1 MNFAAKSI
9 ISSLTILLISAALPA
24 TATAAPNKKA
34 INLNCKVTTAKGH
47 SIKNIELPQVKVSQK
62 NRQITLVTNCG
73 DVVIEADPRQA
84 PVTVAA
90 ISALAKGGF
99 FNQTI
104 CHRLTKNDSN
114 FLHCGDPTATGMG
127 GPNFEY
133 QNENLPVAAP
143 GNYPEGTVAI
153 WNSKEITNGS
163 QFFIVYEDD
172 SKHGPNY
179 TLWGKIVKGLDIVKA
194 VAELGSDNSNGPGD
208 GRPIQPIAIERATAR

>member
-1 MNFAAKSI
+1 MNSAAKSL
-9 ISSLTILLISAALPA
+9 ISSLTILLISAALPT

-34 INLNCKVTTAKGH
+34 ITLNCKSSNAKGH
-47 SIKNIELPQVKVSQK
+47 SIKNIDIPQVITSLK
-62 NRQITLVTNCG
+62 NRQITLTTNCG
-73 DVVIEADPRQA
+73 EIVIEADSRQA

-133 QNENLPVAAP
+133 ENENLPDTTSD
-143 GNYPEGTVAI
+143 NYPEGTVAI

-163 QFFIVYEDD
+163 QFFIVYAD
-172 SKHGPNY
+172 STLPANY
-179 TLWGKIVKGLDIVKA
+179 SIWGKVVKGLDIVKA
-194 VAELGSDNSNGPGD
+194 IAKEGVADGSND
-208 GRPIQPIAIERATAR
+208 GLPKRTLAIEKVKVR

>member
-1 MNFAAKSI
+1 MNFAVKTI
-9 ISSLTILLISAALPA
+9 ISSLTILLISAALP
-24 TATAAPNKKA
+24 TVATAAPNKKA
-34 INLNCKVTTAKGH
+34 ITLNCKSSNAKGH
-47 SIKNIELPQVKVSQK
+47 SIKNIEIPQVKNFQK

-73 DVVIEADPRQA
+73 DVVIEADPKQA

-104 CHRLTKNDSN
+104 CHRLTKVDSN

-163 QFFIVYEDD
+163 QFFVVYAD
-172 SKHGPNY
+172 STLPANY
-179 TLWGKIVKGLDIVKA
+179 SIWGKVIKGLDIVKA
-194 VAELGSDNSNGPGD
+194 VAKEGVADGSND
-208 GRPIQPIAIERATAR
+208 GLPKRTLAIEKVKVR

>member
-104 CHRLTKNDSN
+104 CHRLTKIDSN

-163 QFFIVYEDD
+163 QFFVVYAD
-172 SKHGPNY
+172 STLPANY
-179 TLWGKIVKGLDIVKA
+179 SIWGKVVKGLDIVKA
-194 VAELGSDNSNGPGD
+194 IAKEGVADGSND
-208 GRPIQPIAIERATAR
+208 GLPKRTLAIEKVKVR

>member
-1 MNFAAKSI
+1 MNFAAKLI

-24 TATAAPNKKA
+24 TATAAPNKKQS
-34 INLNCKVTTAKGH
+34 NMNCKSSNAKGH
-47 SIKNIELPQVKVSQK
+47 SIKNIDLPQIKTSPR
-62 NRQITLVTNCG
+62 NRMITLATNCG
-73 DVVIEADPRQA
+73 EIVIEADSRQA

-163 QFFIVYEDD
+163 QFFVVYAD
-172 SKHGPNY
+172 STLPANY
-179 TLWGKIVKGLDIVKA
+179 SIWGKVIKGLDIVKA
-194 VAELGSDNSNGPGD
+194 VAKEGVADGSND
-208 GRPIQPIAIERATAR
+208 GLPKRTLAIEKVKVR

>member
-1 MNFAAKSI
+1 MNFAVKTI
-9 ISSLTILLISAALPA
+9 ISSLTILLISAALPTA
-24 TATAAPNKKA
+24 ATAAPNKKA
-34 INLNCKVTTAKGH
+34 ITLNCKSSNAKGH
-47 SIKNIELPQVKVSQK
+47 SIKNIEIPQVKNFQK

-73 DVVIEADPRQA
+73 DVVIEADPKQA

-104 CHRLTKNDSN
+104 CHRLTKVDSN

-133 QNENLPVAAP
+133 ENENLPTTASD
-143 GNYPEGTVAI
+143 NYPEGTVAI

-163 QFFIVYEDD
+163 QFFIVYAD
-172 SKHGPNY
+172 STLPANY
-179 TLWGKIVKGLDIVKA
+179 SIWGKVVKGLDIVKA
-194 VAELGSDNSNGPGD
+194 IAKEGVADGSND
-208 GRPIQPIAIERATAR
+208 GLPRRTLAIEKVKVR

>member
-1 MNFAAKSI
+1 MNFAVKTI
-9 ISSLTILLISAALPA
+9 ISSLTILLISAALPTA
-24 TATAAPNKKA
+24 ATAAPNKKA
-34 INLNCKVTTAKGH
+34 ITLNCKSSNAKGH
-47 SIKNIELPQVKVSQK
+47 SIKNIEIPQVKNFQK

-73 DVVIEADPRQA
+73 DVVIEADPKQA

-104 CHRLTKNDSN
+104 CHRLTKVDSN

-133 QNENLPVAAP
+133 ENENLPTTASD
-143 GNYPEGTVAI
+143 NYPEGTVAI

-163 QFFIVYEDD
+163 QFFIVYAD
-172 SKHGPNY
+172 STLPANY
-179 TLWGKIVKGLDIVKA
+179 SIWGKVVKGLDIVKA
-194 VAELGSDNSNGPGD
+194 IAKEGVAD
-208 GRPIQPIAIERATAR
+208 GTNDGLPKRTLAIEKVKVR